1 MDDSHFGADQDASD
15 AITVAA
21 DQVAKDIQAACIVNY
36 TSSGSTALRTVR
48 QRPAI
53 PILCLTENVNVAR
66 RLSISYGVRSV
77 HIEGVKNFA
86 ETVEK
91 AISIAAEKKLAKTG
105 EKIVLTAGVPFGTPG
120 STNILRI
127 AWIK

>member
-1 MDDSHFGADQDASD
+1 MNERHLEAEPDASD

-21 DQVAKDIQAACIVNY
+21 DQVARDIQASCIVNY

-53 PILCLTENVNVAR
+53 PILCLTENLDVAR
-66 RLSISYGVRSV
+66 RLTLSYGVRPV
-77 HIEGVKNFA
+77 HIEGIKTFA
-86 ETVEK
+86 ETVE
-91 AISIAAEKKLAKTG
+91 IAVNIVAKKRLAKSG

-127 AWIK
+127 AWMK